1 MGGTAP
7 GSAEEN
13 LGFDGRCCG
22 QCELPGWQVQ
32 GEGQQP
38 SSGSEERMG
47 RLPCPLCSRPR
58 GSPVQEGRWHLGERQ
73 RGGLGARMGEPPGSK
88 VGEQPKK
95 SPEVGFRCRECW
107 SPLQGPALPFSPAS
121 QPKCL
126 ARKVNHLSPKWH
138 FYLIF
143 DPCRKS
149 RQKNT
154 KGKNTYIRSHHSQI
168 LPLPAPLSAP
178 WCLSLLPPFSPV

>member
-1 MGGTAP
+1 MGWGAPPQGQQRRTWGAVAGAVVSVSFQAGKSRARGSSPAQEVRSGWDGSPARSAP
-7 GSAEEN
+7 GPEGHLCGRE
-13 LGFDGRCCG
+13 DGT
-22 QCELPGWQVQ
+22 WV
-32 GEGQQP
+32 
-38 SSGSEERMG
+38 
-47 RLPCPLCSRPR
+47 R
-58 GSPVQEGRWHLGERQ
+58 GS
-73 RGGLGARMGEPPGSK
+73 GGPGSQDGGPPGGK

-95 SPEVGFRCRECW
+95 SPKVGFRCRECW

-143 DPCRKS
+143 DLCRKS

-154 KGKNTYIRSHHSQI
+154 KGKKRLH
-168 LPLPAPLSAP
+168 
-178 WCLSLLPPFSPV
+178 